1 MNSFE
6 SPSSIVFP
14 EELTPTDIQLVE
26 RQCEL
31 QHATSPEQRL
41 GFAKAY
47 AAAKQLAQNEA
58 KLEALNAE
66 LLHELI
72 LEWAALI
79 ESRNQKGFRRVVVR
93 FANGTTAL
101 APELVGRAMQQY
113 VELYAGKNFMPEEA
127 YREFELIHPLEDG
140 NGRLGDLLWKIAVT
154 RETGAWPESLP
165 PDIFGAHAST

>member
-1 MNSFE
+1 MNNLEFP
-6 SPSSIVFP
+6 SPIVFP
-14 EELTPTDIQLVE
+14 EGLNATDIQLIE

-31 QHATSPEQRL
+31 QHAASPEQRL

-58 KLEALNAE
+58 KLKTLNAE
-66 LLHELI
+66 LLHTLV
-72 LEWAALI
+72 LEWATLI

-101 APELVGRAMQQY
+101 APELVDRAMEQF
-113 VELYAGKNFMPEEA
+113 VELYAEKNFTPEEA

-154 RETGAWPESLP
+154 RETGTWPESLP
-165 PDIFGAHAST
+165 PDIFGVHAAT